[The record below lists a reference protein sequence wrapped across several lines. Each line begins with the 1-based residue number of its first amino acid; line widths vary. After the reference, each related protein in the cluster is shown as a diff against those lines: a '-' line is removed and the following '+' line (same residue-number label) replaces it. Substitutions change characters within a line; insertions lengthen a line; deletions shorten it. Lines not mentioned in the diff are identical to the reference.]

1 MENEVAI
8 IENEKKAATVLPEND
23 AIAFL
28 KTLQGAKTATVPLII
43 EGHQVHA
50 GICFNVSLTDYNNF
64 MNATQSNKGSLT
76 SAAKEFLTRTVKTE
90 HSAVL
95 VEALKIPGVM
105 DFIMGEVIPQVAPDV
120 KATLD

>member
-1 MENEVAI
+1 MKNEVAVI
-8 IENEKKAATVLPEND
+8 DGDKKGVDVLPEND

-28 KTLQGAKTATVPLII
+28 KTLQGVKTATVPLII
-43 EGHQVHA
+43 QGHQVHA
-50 GICFNVSLTDYNNF
+50 GIGFNVSLTDYNNF
-64 MNATQSNKGSLT
+64 INAQQSAKASLT
-76 SAAKEFLTRTVKTE
+76 SAAKEFLTRTVKKE